1 MSLRLEQLYW
11 NSNWSSDPSA
21 RPLTPTPSPLSSQ
34 TMDRFGGLN
43 TLWGSNLTKALLSTL
58 LGICDCQ
65 ALLSSVQAGMIAPS
79 LPTTTTLVKPLSLR
93 DGQLGWAKSGFTVI
107 SRYKRASYFSYALA
121 ILKPDF
127 PFLSSHRGP
136 DFITIK
142 TSRKSP
148 AGLTS

>member
-1 MSLRLEQLYW
+1 MQL
-11 NSNWSSDPSA
+11 SGPAIKCSGRDDSPKSSH
-21 RPLTPTPSPLSSQ
+21 
-34 TMDRFGGLN
+34 N
-43 TLWGSNLTKALLSTL
+43 Y
-58 LGICDCQ
+58 
-65 ALLSSVQAGMIAPS
+65 
-79 LPTTTTLVKPLSLR
+79 LVKPLSLR

-127 PFLSSHRGP
+127 PFLSSQRGP